1 MRSLRSPSD
10 PSRRGFREL
19 TGLADAKPGEN
30 GEAGVPPPRSFVVRI
45 ERGTRSA
52 LVNCLGMQWWVNER
66 FGVALGVFVGVAAL
80 AACAGPKTYP
90 IGCELAAVVPPTMI
104 SPANGATGVADGNFS
119 LVLSLASPLTIE
131 LDATSGTTVTT
142 VTLSSPVPL
151 PSASPAQSGVSLAV
165 PALQAATTYTVVGF
179 DYGASG
185 CGAARGDSYS
195 IGTFTTR

>member
-1 MRSLRSPSD
+1 
-10 PSRRGFREL
+10 
-19 TGLADAKPGEN
+19 
-30 GEAGVPPPRSFVVRI
+30 
-45 ERGTRSA
+45 
-52 LVNCLGMQWWVNER
+52 MQWWVNER

-90 IGCELAAVVPPTMI
+90 IGCEQPAVAPPTMI

-119 LVLSLASPLTIE
+119 LVLSYASPLTIE
-131 LDATSGTTVTT
+131 LNATSGTSGTSGTTLTT

-179 DYGASG
+179 DDGGSG
-185 CGAARGDSYS
+185 CGAARGVSYS
-195 IGTFTTR
+195 IGTFTTQ